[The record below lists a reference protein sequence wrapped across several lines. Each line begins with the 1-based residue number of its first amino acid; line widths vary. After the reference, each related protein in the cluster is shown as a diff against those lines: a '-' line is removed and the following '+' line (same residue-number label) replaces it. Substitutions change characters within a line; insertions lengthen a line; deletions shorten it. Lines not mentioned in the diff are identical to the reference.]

1 MWDFEEGLRM
11 IRTEKMDKSAGLGR
25 AVGKKNAGVMERAG
39 NEQCDFM
46 LQKEREEDSG
56 LWE

>member
-1 MWDFEEGLRM
+1 M